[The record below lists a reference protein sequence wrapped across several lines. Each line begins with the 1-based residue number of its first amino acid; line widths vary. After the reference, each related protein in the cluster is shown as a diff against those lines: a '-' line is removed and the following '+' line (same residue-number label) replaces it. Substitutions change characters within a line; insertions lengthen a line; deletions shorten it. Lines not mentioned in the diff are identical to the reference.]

1 MTEIF
6 NHEAD
11 FTKLSESDTN
21 LYVNKLIQ
29 KAYFGIDE
37 IGTIGT
43 KGGFLL
49 KRELLILFQS
59 LITLI
64 FIGLNKEIIHQI
76 IRPDEKKKFYF
87 SVLE

>member
-6 NHEAD
+6 NHGAD